1 MCFLCAM
8 MLWTTASA
16 QSQAPAATD
25 TLALTAR
32 AAVDYAV
39 ANQAAVK
46 TARLDQLIQL
56 AKNKEVS
63 GLALPTV
70 TADGSYQYSPILQKS
85 AFDLHNFSDS
95 IPAGTYQYVAF
106 QLKHNVTGEFK
117 LTQVL
122 FDPSVLVALQARKSL
137 EELVSRNV
145 VRAEIDVKVNVY
157 KAYYNVLNA
166 RKALKILNEN
176 IDMFS
181 KNLHDV
187 TVTYQNGLAEKL
199 DVDRL
204 TVQLTNLQTEA
215 TKLQNLTEIGLA
227 ALKFQ
232 MGMPLR
238 QPLMLSDTL
247 SVENVTADLV
257 TDTFSYASRIEYQLA
272 QTQKEVNEFDLKRYK
287 LKALPSLSLFG
298 TGGTLR
304 GSNKFDYFQNN
315 MWYGYVTVGASLN
328 VTIFSGLQRK
338 RQVEQAELNVRKSD
352 VSLEN
357 TKLAIDLEREQSST
371 SFRNNVLTLQAQEKN
386 MQLAQN
392 VYNTTQIK
400 YREGVG
406 SSLEVTTAE
415 NDLLTSQNNYFTA
428 LYNAVVAKIDYLRA
442 NGKL

>member
-1 MCFLCAM
+1 

-238 QPLMLSDTL
+238 QPLILSDTL

>member
-16 QSQAPAATD
+16 QSQAPSATD
-25 TLALTAR
+25 TLSLSAR

-63 GLALPTV
+63 GMALPTL
-70 TADGSYQYSPILQKS
+70 TADGNYQYSPILQKS

-95 IPAGTYQYVAF
+95 IPMGTYQYVAF

-145 VRAEIDVKVNVY
+145 TRAEIDVKVNVY

-166 RKALKILNEN
+166 RKALNILNEN
-176 IDMFS
+176 ITMFT

-232 MGMPLR
+232 MGMPLQ
-238 QPLMLSDTL
+238 QPLLLTDTL

-272 QTQKEVNEFDLKRYK
+272 QTQKEVNEYDLKRYK
-287 LKALPSLSLFG
+287 LKGLPSLSLFG

-315 MWYGYVTVGASLN
+315 MWYGYVTLGVSMN
-328 VTIFSGLQRK
+328 VTLFSGLQRK

-357 TKLAIDLEREQSST
+357 TKLAIDLEREQSAT

-392 VYNTTQIK
+392 VYSTTQVK